1 MMSTVLLVDEDRAIR
16 TLCNHVLTGCGV
28 DILQAGGACEAI
40 EVSNQYRGSIDLLL
54 SDTLR
59 CGFTGMALYHETV
72 SFGGAGVESPGMSA
86 AMLKPG
92 IERAFQNYRLVNL
105 YGDK

>member
-28 DILQAGGACEAI
+28 DILQAGEACEAI

-59 CGFTGMALYHETV
+59 CGFTGAQLALILLRSRPAMHILLMC
-72 SFGGAGVESPGMSA
+72 SPGCDE
-86 AMLKPG
+86 LNPEWEFITKP
-92 IERAFQNYRLVNL
+92 FRL
-105 YGDK
+105 